1 MTEYDEIPIRLPSG
15 TKAVVRLPRP
25 FTLKDA
31 MHMLDFL
38 QLYIEEEVKP
48 KAHLVGA
55 VPAGPESIRPA
66 PGEARPFVERRRYP
80 ESGME

>member
-1 MTEYDEIPIRLPSG
+1 MLPDRRDG
-15 TKAVVRLPRP
+15 FDRR
-25 FTLKDA
+25 
-31 MHMLDFL
+31 
-38 QLYIEEEVKP
+38 
-48 KAHLVGA
+48 AHLVGA

>member
-1 MTEYDEIPIRLPSG
+1 MKARGPDRRWKKDSAHLLPDRRDG
-15 TKAVVRLPRP
+15 FDRR
-25 FTLKDA
+25 
-31 MHMLDFL
+31 
-38 QLYIEEEVKP
+38 
-48 KAHLVGA
+48 AHLVGA

>member
-1 MTEYDEIPIRLPSG
+1 MTERGPDRRWHKGRERLLPDRRSG
-15 TKAVVRLPRP
+15 FDQRAQ
-25 FTLKDA
+25 LK
-31 MHMLDFL
+31 
-38 QLYIEEEVKP
+38 
-48 KAHLVGA
+48 GA

>member
-1 MTEYDEIPIRLPSG
+1 MKERGPDRRWHDRPARL
-15 TKAVVRLPRP
+15 LPDRRDG
-25 FTLKDA
+25 FDRR
-31 MHMLDFL
+31 
-38 QLYIEEEVKP
+38 
-48 KAHLVGA
+48 AHLVGA